1 MMRGCT
7 AIMTRANR
15 QAITRPMVHAIS
27 TAEIVWI
34 TRAIRSPT
42 RDLTYNNNIMA
53 GWMPPNTTALKLPIN
68 ACFHSGALSIS
79 SLLKD
84 GTGSFGFSVLS
95 ASPASPNDLA
105 ELDLLAAENLLLMLW
120 LLDCPTADVLPATP
134 ISSVPFESLV
144 C

>member
-53 GWMPPNTTALKLPIN
+53 VRFWVDAGMPGLLENGLVERNYAEAVAPMIVPVPPPPPPPQGRSA
-68 ACFHSGALSIS
+68 GA
-79 SLLKD
+79 
-84 GTGSFGFSVLS
+84 GPVSF
-95 ASPASPNDLA
+95 ASDAAPADYS
-105 ELDLLAAENLLLMLW
+105 
-120 LLDCPTADVLPATP
+120 
-134 ISSVPFESLV
+134 
-144 C
+144 